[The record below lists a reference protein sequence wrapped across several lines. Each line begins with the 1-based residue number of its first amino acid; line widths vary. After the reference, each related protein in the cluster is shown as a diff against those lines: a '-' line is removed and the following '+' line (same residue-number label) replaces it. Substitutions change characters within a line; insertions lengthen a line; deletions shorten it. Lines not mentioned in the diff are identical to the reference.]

1 MAPIGYQF
9 SYQSCLALTGRDEA
23 GKLEQRGEKQWQ
35 EKCLCEPQ
43 LGKYGLYPTLS
54 RKENY
59 NKTNAITDFIAYADG
74 KNDLFDISNL
84 IHIPVDELIVIA
96 DELEQKGLIERI

>member
-1 MAPIGYQF
+1 MISASGLNGALEVCWKCLIALEHNGY
-9 SYQSCLALTGRDEA
+9 YQV
-23 GKLEQRGEKQWQ
+23 
-35 EKCLCEPQ
+35 KCLCEPQ